1 MAIKDTD
8 RKARANYKK
17 KVTTIRVELY
27 GTDEDIKE
35 HIERM
40 KDFGES
46 VQAYIKDLIRADM
59 KRKRHEPLV
68 DRATYTRV
76 QEKLKEQT
84 ETAPA
89 PLPLG
94 YKMQDGKIVIDEEE
108 AEIVNR
114 AAEEMA
120 RAGRLSAE
128 TEKRIRKLME
138 KRHEQNQEVVMGET
152 MARAE
157 REAALLRCKDMLEAH
172 KKWKAAHPRRKKTDQ

>member
-59 KRKRHEPLV
+59 NYSGPSNDLKRLK
-68 DRATYTRV
+68 
-76 QEKLKEQT
+76 EKL
-84 ETAPA
+84 
-89 PLPLG
+89 
-94 YKMQDGKIVIDEEE
+94 
-108 AEIVNR
+108 
-114 AAEEMA
+114 
-120 RAGRLSAE
+120 
-128 TEKRIRKLME
+128 
-138 KRHEQNQEVVMGET
+138 
-152 MARAE
+152 
-157 REAALLRCKDMLEAH
+157 
-172 KKWKAAHPRRKKTDQ
+172 